1 MAVDPITLELVKLGV
16 DLVAKLILA
25 GKREEA
31 EAVKAILTRAG
42 YNFSDVEEWS
52 KKP

>member
-1 MAVDPITLELVKLGV
+1 MAVDPITLEIIKLGV

-25 GKREEA
+25 GKKDDA

-42 YNFSDVEEWS
+42 VNFGDVEEWS
-52 KKP
+52 KRP